1 MMIMQKTLKYIQK
14 AIFFFLLSVSGA
26 VFAQTYNVGDIYTF
40 PDGSKGVVCYV
51 NPNNGKQ
58 GWAMA
63 LTDLPGKYAMN
74 STSTQIAGLQTES
87 FTTGWSTSVSSNTSR
102 KGKQNT
108 KTLFESGHSPAAQA
122 MDVYA
127 GWYIPNIIQLFHIYS
142 VLGVL
147 KDNGRE
153 VDCRR
158 PGAIRR
164 ARAWRKMPVLFRRIF
179 LGVYRRVFI

>member
-74 STSTQIAGLQTES
+74 STSTQIAGLQT
-87 FTTGWSTSVSSNTSR
+87 
-102 KGKQNT
+102 
-108 KTLFESGHSPAAQA
+108 
-122 MDVYA
+122 
-127 GWYIPNIIQLFHIYS
+127 
-142 VLGVL
+142 
-147 KDNGRE
+147 
-153 VDCRR
+153 
-158 PGAIRR
+158 
-164 ARAWRKMPVLFRRIF
+164 
-179 LGVYRRVFI
+179 